1 MARKKLYLWQLI
13 LAGPFLIWLGIH
25 EYGRLAELE
34 ETGGKIY
41 VDRLTH
47 FLYTIGGKNLVL
59 LGTCGFGAFYVWAL
73 IRWIKQEKIR
83 RAIDKPVE
91 APAVEV
97 APPPRPAPPRAPR
110 EAPPRLSDDPFRAP
124 PAPAPIVATP
134 TQRPI
139 ETPIVASSTPD
150 DGPKL
155 LR

>member
-1 MARKKLYLWQLI
+1 MARGKLQLWQLI
-13 LAGPFLIWLGIH
+13 LAGPFLIWMGIH
-25 EYGRLAELE
+25 EYGRLADVE

-41 VDRLTH
+41 VDKLTH

-59 LGTCGFGAFYVWAL
+59 VGTCGFGIFYVWAL

-83 RAIDKPVE
+83 RAIDEPLE
-91 APAVEV
+91 HDMPV
-97 APPPRPAPPRAPR
+97 APPKPAPRAAPR
-110 EAPPRLSDDPFRAP
+110 EALPRLSDDPFRAP
-124 PAPAPIVATP
+124 PAPAPIVAVA

-139 ETPIVASSTPD
+139 ETPIVASAAPD